1 MKNNKTKSFRQKLHE
16 IIFEADTFYGKLFDV
31 ILLSSILL
39 SIIGVMLESVVVM
52 EEMDEI
58 DKKYHEIIMVFEWGF
73 TILFTI
79 EYFFRIYAVNRPFK
93 YIFSFMGIVDLL
105 AIIPTYLIFI
115 FPAVHWMSVIRA
127 IRLIRIFRIFKLS
140 RYLRGAHTMQI
151 ALRSSRPKIIVFL
164 LSVMLLVIILG
175 TLMYIIESS
184 VRTNGFENIPNSIYW
199 SIITLTTVGYGNI
212 VPMTILGKIVASF
225 IMILGYGIIAVPT
238 GIVTAEFSRKRKEKV
253 NTQVCPDCT
262 AEGHEM
268 EAKFCNKCGA
278 ELNP

>member
-1 MKNNKTKSFRQKLHE
+1 MKDNNTKSFKQKVHE
-16 IIFEADTFYGKLFDV
+16 IIFEADTVNGKLFDV
-31 ILLSSILL
+31 ILLAAILL
-39 SIIGVMLESVVVM
+39 SIIGVMLESV
-52 EEMDEI
+52 DEI
-58 DKKYHEIIMVFEWGF
+58 DKKYHELIMAFEWGF

-184 VRTNGFENIPNSIYW
+184 ASTNGFENIPDSIYW
-199 SIITLTTVGYGNI
+199 AIITLTTVGYGNI
-212 VPMTILGKIVASF
+212 VPMTIFGKIVASF

-253 NTQVCPDCT
+253 STQVCPDCT

>member
-1 MKNNKTKSFRQKLHE
+1 MKDNNTKSFKQKIHE
-16 IIFEADTFYGKLFDV
+16 IIFEADTKSGKLFDV
-31 ILLSSILL
+31 ILLVAILL
-39 SIIGVMLESVVVM
+39 SIIGVMLESV
-52 EEMDEI
+52 DEI
-58 DKKYHEIIMVFEWGF
+58 DKKYHELIIAFEWGF

-79 EYFFRIYAVNRPFK
+79 EYFFRIYAVNRPVK
-93 YIFSFMGIVDLL
+93 YVFSFMGIVDLL

-115 FPAVHWMSVIRA
+115 LPAAHSLSVIRA

-164 LSVMLLVIILG
+164 LSIMLLVIILG
-175 TLMYIIESS
+175 TLMYIIENS

-238 GIVTAEFSRKRKEKV
+238 GIVTAEFSRKKREKV
-253 NTQVCPDCT
+253 STQACPDCT
-262 AEGHEM
+262 TEGHEVDA
-268 EAKFCNKCGA
+268 EFCKKCGA

>member
-1 MKNNKTKSFRQKLHE
+1 MENNNTNSVRQKIHE
-16 IIFEADTFYGKLFDV
+16 IIFEADTTNGKLFDV
-31 ILLSSILL
+31 ILLVAILL
-39 SIIGVMLESVVVM
+39 SIIGVMLESV
-52 EEMDEI
+52 DEI
-58 DKKYHEIIMVFEWGF
+58 DKKYHELIIAFEWGF

-115 FPAVHWMSVIRA
+115 FPAAHSLSVIRA

-164 LSVMLLVIILG
+164 LSIMLLVIILG
-175 TLMYIIESS
+175 TLMYIIENS

>member
-1 MKNNKTKSFRQKLHE
+1 MKNNKKKYFKQKLHE

-31 ILLSSILL
+31 ILLAAILF

-52 EEMDEI
+52 KEMDEI
-58 DKKYHEIIMVFEWGF
+58 NKKYYEIIMVFEWGF

-79 EYFFRIYAVNRPFK
+79 EYFLRIYAVNKPLK

-115 FPAVHWMSVIRA
+115 FPAAHSLSVIRS

-164 LSVMLLVIILG
+164 FSVFLLVVILG
-175 TLMYIIESS
+175 TLMYIIEGNAK
-184 VRTNGFENIPNSIYW
+184 TDGFDNIPKSIYW
-199 SIITLTTVGYGNI
+199 TLITLTTVGYGDVI
-212 VPMTILGKIVASF
+212 PLTVFGKIIYRIGKKYRPRNSVQC
-225 IMILGYGIIAVPT
+225 M
-238 GIVTAEFSRKRKEKV
+238 
-253 NTQVCPDCT
+253 
-262 AEGHEM
+262 
-268 EAKFCNKCGA
+268 
-278 ELNP
+278 

>member
-1 MKNNKTKSFRQKLHE
+1 MKDNNTKSFKQKVHE
-16 IIFEADTFYGKLFDV
+16 IIFEADTTNGKLFDV
-31 ILLSSILL
+31 ILLAAILL
-39 SIIGVMLESVVVM
+39 SIIGVMLESV
-52 EEMDEI
+52 DEI
-58 DKKYHEIIMVFEWGF
+58 DKKYHELIMAFEWGF

-79 EYFFRIYAVNRPFK
+79 EYFFRIYAVNRPLK

-175 TLMYIIESS
+175 TLMYIIENS
-184 VRTNGFENIPNSIYW
+184 VGTNGFENIPNSIYW

-238 GIVTAEFSRKRKEKV
+238 GIVTAEFSRKKREKV
-253 NTQVCPDCT
+253 STQACPDCS

-268 EAKFCNKCGA
+268 EATFCNKCGA